1 MNHLQDAIATFAILL
16 MVGACFAIAAHL
28 DHDKTITLDASEWQC
43 TASHR
48 IVIDMPDTDCD
59 RYERIS
65 K

>member
-1 MNHLQDAIATFAILL
+1 MSRFEDSIATVAILL
-16 MVGACFAIAAHL
+16 MVAAFAIAAHL
-28 DHDKTITLDASEWQC
+28 DHDKTITLNASEWQC
-43 TASHR
+43 TASHQ